1 MSHENNS
8 QTQSQ
13 QNPEE
18 IEITNMQWTKEID
31 LLLAGWCDNAK
42 CFEWMHIMASEEYDK
57 KAKKFMIVINML
69 TAVSGVSNII
79 AGGYQ
84 INGFQI
90 SWLFGTISV
99 LTSTLNIIQNKLAY
113 QTLAE
118 SHKKTALQWRR
129 IITKIE
135 EVVILPPSTRTA
147 CKPYMKYIRN
157 DINHATLDGDNLI
170 PTHIR
175 ELCYDKFKNVPH
187 FDIPDVCG
195 QVEHTLVYNCN
206 KNDDLVVPLMSPKM
220 SVDKMKKINKS
231 SINSKVFPINISIDE
246 NTKDVRESS
255 LANIKIPNN
264 NHIGEKLPPTPVA

>member
-1 MSHENNS
+1 MSNENTS
-8 QTQSQ
+8 QTHSQ

-18 IEITNMQWTKEID
+18 LEITNIQWTKEID

-42 CFEWMHIMASEEYDK
+42 CFEWMHIMASEEYNR

-69 TAVSGVSNII
+69 TAISGVSNIM

-84 INGFQI
+84 VNGFQI

-118 SHKKTALQWRR
+118 SHKKTAMQWRR
-129 IITKIE
+129 IIAKIE
-135 EVVILPPSTRTA
+135 EVVMLSPSTRTA
-147 CKPYMKYIRN
+147 CKPFMKYIKN

-175 ELCYDKFKNVPH
+175 ELCYEKFKNVAN

-195 QVEHTLVYNCN
+195 QVEHTNVYNYI
-206 KNDDLVVPLMSPKM
+206 KVDDLSVPLMSPKLNIH
-220 SVDKMKKINKS
+220 KKINKS
-231 SINSKVFPINISIDE
+231 PISKVFPININVDE
-246 NTKDVRESS
+246 KNNKPESS
-255 LANIKIPNN
+255 VTNIKVPDNSYTE
-264 NHIGEKLPPTPVA
+264 EKLSPTLEV

>member
-1 MSHENNS
+1 MSQENNS

-13 QNPEE
+13 QNLEE

-42 CFEWMHIMASEEYDK
+42 CFEWMHIIASEEYDK
-57 KAKKFMIVINML
+57 KAKKFMLAINIL

-118 SHKKTALQWRR
+118 SHKKTAMLWRR
-129 IITKIE
+129 IIIKIE
-135 EVVILPPSTRTA
+135 EVVILSPSTRTA
-147 CKPYMKYIRN
+147 CKPFMKYIRN

-170 PTHIR
+170 PNHIR
-175 ELCYDKFKNVPH
+175 DLCYDKFKNIPN
-187 FDIPDVCG
+187 FDIPDICG
-195 QVEHTLVYNCN
+195 QVEHTSVYIHN
-206 KNDDLVVPLMSPKM
+206 KNEDLSIPLLSPKM
-220 SVDKMKKINKS
+220 SVDKIKKINKS
-231 SINSKVFPINISIDE
+231 PVSSKDFPINIYIDE
-246 NTKDVRESS
+246 NTNEVHRSSILKAPINNYIDV
-255 LANIKIPNN
+255 
-264 NHIGEKLPPTPVA
+264 KLPQSLNSN